1 MHSALDVAAWFL
13 NEIDR
18 KAGDSITNLK
28 LQKLVYYAQ
37 AWSVALLNQP
47 LFPEEVEA
55 WAHGP
60 VVEEV
65 YQKYKEYRY
74 DAIPRSPRKPRFAPQ
89 ELTVLEDVFAI
100 YGEHSAKFLE
110 DLTHEEDP
118 WRATW
123 GDRPPTSRS
132 RQQIPLAS
140 MRSFY
145 RRQYDRRKE
154 PEMSVDLS
162 QMRQEPLEEGV
173 LPLPPRDEGD
183 DWEPDAE
190 FLADSAASQLSI
202 ARSTGRRM
210 RAAAPA

>member
-47 LFPEEVEA
+47 LFPDEIEA

-60 VVEEV
+60 VVEAV
-65 YQKYKEYRY
+65 YQKYKGFRY
-74 DAIPRSPRKPRFAPQ
+74 DTIPRSPRKPRFAPQ

-118 WRATW
+118 WRAAW
-123 GDRPPTSRS
+123 GERPPTSRS
-132 RQQIPLAS
+132 RQQVPLAI
-140 MRSFY
+140 MRNFY
-145 RRQYDRRKE
+145 RRQYNRRKE
-154 PEMSVDLS
+154 PEMKVDLN
-162 QMRQEPLEEGV
+162 QLRQEPLEEGV
-173 LPLPPRDEGD
+173 FPLPPRADGD

-202 ARSTGRRM
+202 ARSTGRGM
-210 RAAAPA
+210 RVAARP

>member
-1 MHSALDVAAWFL
+1 MHNALDVAAWFL

-47 LFPEEVEA
+47 LFPEEIEA

-60 VVEEV
+60 VVEGV

-74 DAIPRSPRKPRFAPQ
+74 DAIPRSPRKPSFTPQ
-89 ELTVLEDVFAI
+89 ELTVLEDVLAI
-100 YGEHSAKFLE
+100 YGEHSARFLE
-110 DLTHEEDP
+110 DLTHDEDP
-118 WRATW
+118 WRTTW

-132 RQQIPLAS
+132 RQQIPLAR
-140 MRSFY
+140 MRNFY
-145 RRQYDRRKE
+145 RRQYGRRKE
-154 PEMSVDLS
+154 PDMNVDLS
-162 QMRQEPLEEGV
+162 RMRQEPLEEGV
-173 LPLPPRDEGD
+173 LPLPPREDGD

-190 FLADSAASQLSI
+190 FLAESAASQLSI
-202 ARSTGRRM
+202 ARSTGRGM
-210 RAAAPA
+210 RVAART